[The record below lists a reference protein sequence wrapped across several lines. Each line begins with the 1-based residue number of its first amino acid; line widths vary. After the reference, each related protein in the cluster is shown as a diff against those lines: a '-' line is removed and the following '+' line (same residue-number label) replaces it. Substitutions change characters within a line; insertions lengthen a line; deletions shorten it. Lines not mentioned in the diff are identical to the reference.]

1 MALKVAFLEW
11 LQLHRVA
18 FRVYIYISFLLIK
31 KKKVAFNIHVLNNVK
46 NHIKFNYWE
55 RKTNTKSE

>member
-1 MALKVAFLEW
+1 MALKVAFLER

-18 FRVYIYISFLLIK
+18 FRVYIYHSYLSK

>member
-1 MALKVAFLEW
+1 MALKVAFLER

-18 FRVYIYISFLLIK
+18 FCVYISFLLIK

-46 NHIKFNYWE
+46 YHIKFNYWE
-55 RKTNTKSE
+55 RKTNSKSERY